1 MGTQQSEGS
10 LSSREPLASEIAQ
23 GSGSPLRAR
32 LQTDLER
39 LGSLVF
45 SHSKLLC
52 SKHVE
57 DGLMLMPAGWGWVLP
72 AAWAPCKTAGPLLN
86 PGGRTLRKVEVEL
99 LSDPAGW
106 ALE

>member
-1 MGTQQSEGS
+1 
-10 LSSREPLASEIAQ
+10 
-23 GSGSPLRAR
+23 
-32 LQTDLER
+32 
-39 LGSLVF
+39 
-45 SHSKLLC
+45 
-52 SKHVE
+52 
-57 DGLMLMPAGWGWVLP
+57 MLMPAGWGWVLP